1 MTLSSKVT
9 EPRSGHK
16 AFGIRRSGEPR
27 APGKSG
33 WIEEQ
38 LLTPQETPVERGA
51 DLDA

>member
-9 EPRSGHK
+9 EPHSGHK
-16 AFGIRRSGEPR
+16 AFGIRWSGEPR
-27 APGKSG
+27 APEKSG

-38 LLTPQETPVERGA
+38 LLTPQETPVERAA